1 MTTFYIEIETPG
13 PLQELAVGKWVT
25 VNGERRHILSMSTYE
40 AIEEDQD
47 LGVEVGDMVTT
58 VSFSVEEATRP

>member
-1 MTTFYIEIETPG
+1 MTTFYIEIETSG

-25 VNGERRHILSMSTYE
+25 VNGERRRILSMSTYE

>member
-25 VNGERRHILSMSTYE
+25 VNGERR
-40 AIEEDQD
+40 